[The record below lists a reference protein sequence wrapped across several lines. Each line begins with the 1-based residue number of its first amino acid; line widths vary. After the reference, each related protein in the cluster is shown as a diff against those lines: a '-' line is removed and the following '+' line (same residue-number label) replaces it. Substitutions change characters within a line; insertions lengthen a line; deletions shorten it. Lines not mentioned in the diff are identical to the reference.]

1 MHVKKRNL
9 PFMDGIVILISA
21 EAHFQLWAEHT
32 VKPDSYLNP
41 AGFLL
46 PPSPF

>member
-9 PFMDGIVILISA
+9 PFMDGIVIPISA

-32 VKPDSYLNP
+32 MKADSYLNS
-41 AGFLL
+41 AGFTL
-46 PPSPF
+46 PPNLL